1 MGKLLPLWTI
11 IGVIGCAQVVAD
23 EPAATATT
31 ATPVT
36 TASPAAAAP
45 ATKTAADIQAA
56 ARIKRI
62 RAQGYKPGGE
72 QNGQTVWCRSETPM
86 GSHIEKRTCRTAD
99 EIDATAEAGKDTV
112 RDYQQKANSGPP
124 SR

>member
-1 MGKLLPLWTI
+1 M
-11 IGVIGCAQVVAD
+11 GCAQVVAD

-31 ATPVT
+31 ATPVA
-36 TASPAAAAP
+36 TASPATAAP
-45 ATKTAADIQAA
+45 ATKTAAEIQAA

-86 GSHIEKRTCRTAD
+86 GSHIEKRTCRTPD

>member
-1 MGKLLPLWTI
+1 MPTLTPLWAL
-11 IGVIGCAQVVAD
+11 IGVLGCAAVAAD

-31 ATPVT
+31 AAPTA
-36 TASPAAAAP
+36 TASPVAAAP
-45 ATKTAADIQAA
+45 STKTAADIQAA

-72 QNGQTVWCRSETPM
+72 QGGQTVWCRSEAPM
-86 GSHIEKRTCRTAD
+86 GSHIQKTTCRTAD